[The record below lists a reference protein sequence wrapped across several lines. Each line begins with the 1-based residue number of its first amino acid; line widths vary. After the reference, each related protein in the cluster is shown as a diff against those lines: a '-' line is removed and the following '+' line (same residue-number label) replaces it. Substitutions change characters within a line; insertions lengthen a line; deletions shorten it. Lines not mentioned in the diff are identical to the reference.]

1 MDNDTKFLKRLG
13 DDIINNRRLIYNL
26 IMILVSKEI
35 ITMDEAKE
43 IEKFLTDNE
52 EV

>member
-1 MDNDTKFLKRLG
+1 MDNDTKFLKRLS

-26 IMILVSKEI
+26 IMILVSKKI

-52 EV
+52 EG